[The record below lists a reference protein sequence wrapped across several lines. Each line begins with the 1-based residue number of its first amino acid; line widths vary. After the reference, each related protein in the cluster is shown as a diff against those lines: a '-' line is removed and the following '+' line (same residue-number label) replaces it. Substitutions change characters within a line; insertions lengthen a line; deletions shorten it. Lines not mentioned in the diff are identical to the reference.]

1 MVDLSSLLDLEDKNI
16 KGPTFKKMLLVQVNR
31 LSKSD
36 DPLDQQLRSHL
47 ISIIKEKGDSQE
59 SWIAE
64 IEAVEQIHRLIKKGQ
79 SVESAVAVVAKQS
92 NYSESILQTKY
103 DEYKDALTEIE
114 QIFTKPK
121 TKDPE

>member
-1 MVDLSSLLDLEDKNI
+1 MVDISSLLGLENNDI

-47 ISIIKEKGDSQE
+47 ISLIEEKGDSQE

-79 SVESAVAVVAKQS
+79 SLESAVAVVAKQS
-92 NYSESILQTKY
+92 KYSESKLQSKY

-114 QIFTKPK
+114 QLFTKPK
-121 TKDPE
+121 TIEPE